1 MPTNL
6 KVTLVCV
13 GRSRGPVALAIAAY
27 EGRLR
32 HYFRFDAIE
41 VKETPFRGQPVVQ
54 VQSEE
59 SERLLARVPDYAE
72 LIALHRQ
79 GKPWSSED
87 LASHL
92 ASAQQRSTDGVTLVI
107 GGAYGLAPSLISR
120 ADQLLSLSAMT
131 FPHEVARLVL
141 AEQLYRAGTI
151 LRGEPYHKG
160 SGTPLDGAPS

>member
-1 MPTNL
+1 MPANL
-6 KVTLVCV
+6 KVNLVCV
-13 GRSRGPVALAIAAY
+13 GRARGPVALAIEAY
-27 EGRLR
+27 ESRLR
-32 HYFRFDAIE
+32 HYFRFEAIE
-41 VKETPFRGQPVVQ
+41 VKETPFRGQPVGH

-59 SERLLARVPDYAE
+59 SERLLARVPDHTE
-72 LIALHRQ
+72 LVALHRQ
-79 GKPWSSED
+79 GKAWSSQD

-92 ASAQQRSTDGVTLVI
+92 VSAQQRSTDGVTLVI

-151 LRGEPYHKG
+151 LRGEPYHKV
-160 SGTPLDGAPS
+160 SGTPMDGASS